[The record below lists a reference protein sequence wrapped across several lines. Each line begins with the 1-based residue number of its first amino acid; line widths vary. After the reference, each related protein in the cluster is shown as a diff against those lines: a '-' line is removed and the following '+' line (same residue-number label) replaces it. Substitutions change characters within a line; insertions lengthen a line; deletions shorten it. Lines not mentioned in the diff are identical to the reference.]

1 MNDLVEKAIE
11 FVDVHFSDQQVAIIK
26 GITGYI
32 EKGKIMTLVGPSGA
46 GKTTIFKLIN
56 GLISPTKGDI
66 LIEGK
71 KHKGIRTDFVKE
83 KSRPRFATSD
93 DDCGIVFDHLALP
106 KN

>member
-56 GLISPTKGDI
+56 GLA
-66 LIEGK
+66 LQQ
-71 KHKGIRTDFVKE
+71 
-83 KSRPRFATSD
+83 ATMIAESFLT
-93 DDCGIVFDHLALP
+93 I
-106 KN
+106 